1 LYGICSPLQALSDG
15 LYVLNYTKSTS
26 FPETEAQYRAMGM
39 DFRQNSIETYT
50 DIVIEIDENSF
61 LDPVELLTFSIDR
74 RGVVSCPTNPTIVGI
89 YNKRTGELSW
99 SGYIEHFQ
107 QLKYAR
113 STGKIKKI
121 TRKSKAD
128 MDNTLVY
135 QLENSQGDLL
145 TASFQDGFLLLKKT
159 ESGETSYLGWP
170 TRVNPDGS
178 FRSTL
183 GIAIEV
189 ITGQTNAPPLVQAL
203 QNTTIV
209 TEGKINED
217 GSIGITFYSDYALTK
232 DSENQLK
239 TSFSGR
245 ILNSQE
251 MIQKGET
258 YEDFKIDLNT
268 RSEALRTNR
277 NYPDWYLNPPS
288 DDTFLYA
295 SGCRSLADEEGAL
308 KMAETIAAAVLA
320 SQIKVRIQSDF
331 LEVNGQT
338 EEFVQEITTEKAKEE
353 LSYEVQESLYDDETK
368 TAYVLI
374 KMKKDTPQP

>member
-1 LYGICSPLQALSDG
+1 LQALSDG

-89 YNKRTGELSW
+89 YNKRTGELYW

-113 STGKIKKI
+113 STGKIEKI

-232 DSENQLK
+232 DSKNQLK

-251 MIQKGET
+251 MIQKGEN

-353 LSYEVQESLYDDETK
+353 LSYEVQESLYNDETK

>member
-1 LYGICSPLQALSDG
+1 LQALSDG

-113 STGKIKKI
+113 STGKIEKI

-232 DSENQLK
+232 DSKNQLK

-353 LSYEVQESLYDDETK
+353 LSYEVQESLYNDETK